1 MKDWLKYQI
10 CNEGL
15 NIVKKTKNKNKL
27 LPKEIV
33 LLYQFIPWQ
42 RFQPK
47 DLNVFLY
54 CLKFNSY

>member
-1 MKDWLKYQI
+1 MEDWLKYQI

-15 NIVKKTKNKNKL
+15 ISSKKQKNKKL